1 MRKAGLILAAL
12 GLVFLTAAGNLAIRN
27 LAEDARAGAA
37 SARALSVVEKAI
49 QEAEPAQ
56 PVDQVWLGR
65 LRIPTLELELPI
77 FAQWSYE
84 NLKTAPCR
92 YCGSPAN
99 DDLVLLAHNY
109 RSHFGP
115 IRRLS
120 PGDEVIF
127 EDLSGTVYAY
137 RVAEVE
143 TVSADALAEV
153 TAGTHAL
160 TLITCT
166 YGGKTRVVVF
176 CDILS

>member
-1 MRKAGLILAAL
+1 MRKAGLILAAM

-84 NLKTAPCR
+84 NLKTALNYGVKLGLISSIIICVCFFVFAEPFSYIFSYSADRRDSVRGAGCR
-92 YCGSPAN
+92 N
-99 DDLVLLAHNY
+99 VLL
-109 RSHFGP
+109 
-115 IRRLS
+115 
-120 PGDEVIF
+120 V
-127 EDLSGTVYAY
+127 
-137 RVAEVE
+137 
-143 TVSADALAEV
+143 
-153 TAGTHAL
+153 
-160 TLITCT
+160 
-166 YGGKTRVVVF
+166 K
-176 CDILS
+176 